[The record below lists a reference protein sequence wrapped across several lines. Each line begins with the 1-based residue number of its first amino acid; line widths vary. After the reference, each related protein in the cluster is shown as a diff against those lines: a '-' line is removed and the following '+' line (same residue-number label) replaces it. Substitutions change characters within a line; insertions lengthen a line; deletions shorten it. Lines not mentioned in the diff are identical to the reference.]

1 MILLAASSTFG
12 GIVPVE
18 LRCESKLNPLGLGET
33 SPRLSWQEVATLPGE
48 RGQYQTACEIQ
59 VAGSLQVLT
68 NNQGD
73 LWDTGQVATNQTS
86 QIAYAGSALK
96 TDQVCYWH
104 VQVWDKNGQP
114 SGWSSPASWTMG
126 ILTTGEWS
134 AQWISAGTPST
145 NPAARL
151 VIRQASYEANDGG
164 GTADVTATLVH
175 RVEDDRLIMP
185 VNNRTLGVDPARDHT
200 KQLRVDYEFDGRDYT
215 DKVRE
220 NETLTIPKNAA
231 VLPYLRK
238 DFDLAKRV
246 QRAVL
251 HVTALGLYEVDIN
264 GHRVGDHVLAPDWTD
279 YRKRVRYQTYDV
291 TALLTKGDNAI
302 GAILAN
308 GWYSGHIGNGGFQ
321 FFGRMPAFLAQLE
334 VTYDDGSAKTIVTD
348 SSWKSYLSP
357 ILSSDFMMGEDYDA
371 RREVKG
377 WDKPDLSETGW
388 VPVTMPVEPSLL
400 LQDQVSQPVRELC
413 ELKPRK
419 ITEPEPGHWI
429 YDLGQN
435 MVGVVRLNVSAPA
448 GTEVTI
454 RQGRC
459 SIPMAHSTPGIYAE
473 RLRSITMFATV
484 MALKCGNH
492 ALLFTGSAMW
502 KSPACLAGLQKMW

>member
-1 MILLAASSTFG
+1 MKFVKVGSGLWSSGWMILLAASSTFG

-48 RGQYQTACEIQ
+48 RGQYQTAYEIQ
-59 VAGSLQVLT
+59 VASSLQVLT

-151 VIRQASYEANDGG
+151 VIRQATYEANDGG

-175 RVEDDRLIMP
+175 QVEDDRLVMP
-185 VNNRTLGVDPARDHT
+185 VNNRTLGVDPARDHI

-251 HVTALGLYEVDIN
+251 HVTALGLYEVHIN
-264 GHRVGDHVLAPDWTD
+264 GQRVGDHVLAPDWTD
-279 YRKRVRYQTYDV
+279 YRKRVRYQAYDV
-291 TALLTKGDNAI
+291 TALLKRGDNAI
-302 GAILAN
+302 GALLAN

-321 FFGRMPAFLAQLE
+321 FFGKMPAFLAQLE
-334 VTYDDGSAKTIVTD
+334 VTYDDGSTENHRDRCHLEIASQSD
-348 SSWKSYLSP
+348 SLLRFHAGRRLRCAP
-357 ILSSDFMMGEDYDA
+357 GNQGLGQAGFGRNRLGTRHDA
-371 RREVKG
+371 RSNPRFCWRPKS
-377 WDKPDLSETGW
+377 W
-388 VPVTMPVEPSLL
+388 
-400 LQDQVSQPVRELC
+400 QPVREIC
-413 ELKPRK
+413 ELKPKEDYR
-419 ITEPEPGHWI
+419 TE
-429 YDLGQN
+429 
-435 MVGVVRLNVSAPA
+435 
-448 GTEVTI
+448 
-454 RQGRC
+454 
-459 SIPMAHSTPGIYAE
+459 
-473 RLRSITMFATV
+473 
-484 MALKCGNH
+484 
-492 ALLFTGSAMW
+492 TG
-502 KSPACLAGLQKMW
+502 PLDF

>member
-1 MILLAASSTFG
+1 
-12 GIVPVE
+12 
-18 LRCESKLNPLGLGET
+18 
-33 SPRLSWQEVATLPGE
+33 
-48 RGQYQTACEIQ
+48 
-59 VAGSLQVLT
+59 
-68 NNQGD
+68 
-73 LWDTGQVATNQTS
+73 
-86 QIAYAGSALK
+86 
-96 TDQVCYWH
+96 
-104 VQVWDKNGQP
+104 
-114 SGWSSPASWTMG
+114 
-126 ILTTGEWS
+126 
-134 AQWISAGTPST
+134 
-145 NPAARL
+145 
-151 VIRQASYEANDGG
+151 
-164 GTADVTATLVH
+164 
-175 RVEDDRLIMP
+175 
-185 VNNRTLGVDPARDHT
+185 
-200 KQLRVDYEFDGRDYT
+200 
-215 DKVRE
+215 
-220 NETLTIPKNAA
+220 
-231 VLPYLRK
+231 LPYLRK

-246 QRAVL
+246 RRAVL

-291 TALLTKGDNAI
+291 TALLTQGDNAI

-308 GWYSGHIGNGGFQ
+308 GWYSGHIGNGGYQ

-334 VTYDDGSAKTIVTD
+334 VTYDDGSTKTIVTD

-377 WDKPDLSETGW
+377 WDKPGLSETGW

-429 YDLGQN
+429 CDLGQN

-454 RQGRC
+454 RQGEMLNPDGTLYTRNLRGASSIDHYVC
-459 SIPMAHSTPGIYAE
+459 NGDGVEVWQPRFTFHGFRYVEITGLSGRLPKDVVTGIVIGSDTPRTGEFACSDVRINQLQSNIQWGQRGNYISIPTDCPQRDE
-473 RLRSITMFATV
+473 RLGWMGDAEVFIRTATYNADV
-484 MALKCGNH
+484 A
-492 ALLFTGSAMW
+492 AFFTKWLVDVDDGQ
-502 KSPACLAGLQKMW
+502 SPAGAFSNVSPNTSQDVGGVPAWGDAGVICPWTIYQMYGDRRILERHLPAMIKWVDYMQLHSDGLIRDKDRGEDFGDWLSINADTPKDLIGTAFFAYSTHLLARACRVLGREAEADKYDQLFADIKTAFNKRYVAADGRIQGN